1 MRGKHSHLILIGFL
15 AVLLRLPPAC
25 RAQNFT
31 VLVNFDGTN
40 GTAPNSIIQ
49 GSDGNFY
56 GTTFIGGA
64 VGPGTVFKMTPGGT
78 LTTLYSFSGPDGGGP
93 GGPISVGGL
102 LQGQDGN
109 LYGTTF
115 GGGGPALAGTVFK
128 ITTGGTLT
136 TLYAFQHQ
144 ADGYE
149 PTGALAQGP
158 DGTLYGTTFQGGGGC
173 GSVYSVTADGAF
185 SSLFP
190 FCSDNSDPEY
200 VNGVD
205 PLGGLVRGADGNLY
219 GTTTAGGAFDNGEIF
234 QITPS
239 GALTVLYSFGT
250 TLAQAFYP
258 ITVFQASDGNFYGA
272 TDWNGLTTTNGTCPG
287 QACGTI
293 FKLAPGGT
301 LTTLHAFSGSDGV
314 AADALVQGLDGN
326 LYGTTGTGGSGTGGT
341 GTVCKDGCGTVFQM
355 SLGGAFATLYNFS
368 SAGVSAPTGIIQGK
382 DGALYGTAT
391 GQSGN
396 NGVIFRLTPGAPSTN
411 SGPSITAGV
420 VSGASF
426 QPGIVSDSWISIS
439 GSNLASQTDS
449 WTNSIINGMLP
460 TTLDGVS
467 VSVGGRPAYI
477 SYISP
482 SQINA
487 ISPDIPAGP
496 AQVTV
501 TSNGMTSAPVTATV
515 EPAQPA
521 FFLWGSYAVAT
532 RQDFSLAVKNG
543 TFPGTTTTPARPG
556 DVIILWGTGFG
567 PTSPAAPMGEETPSD
582 TIYNTASPVSVSV
595 GGMPATVYGAALAPG
610 YAGLYQL
617 AIQIPALADGDYP
630 VVATISGATSPM
642 TTLITV
648 QQ

>member
-1 MRGKHSHLILIGFL
+1 
-15 AVLLRLPPAC
+15 
-25 RAQNFT
+25 
-31 VLVNFDGTN
+31 
-40 GTAPNSIIQ
+40 
-49 GSDGNFY
+49 
-56 GTTFIGGA
+56 
-64 VGPGTVFKMTPGGT
+64 
-78 LTTLYSFSGPDGGGP
+78 
-93 GGPISVGGL
+93 
-102 LQGQDGN
+102 
-109 LYGTTF
+109 
-115 GGGGPALAGTVFK
+115 
-128 ITTGGTLT
+128 
-136 TLYAFQHQ
+136 
-144 ADGYE
+144 
-149 PTGALAQGP
+149 
-158 DGTLYGTTFQGGGGC
+158 
-173 GSVYSVTADGAF
+173 
-185 SSLFP
+185 
-190 FCSDNSDPEY
+190 
-200 VNGVD
+200 
-205 PLGGLVRGADGNLY
+205 
-219 GTTTAGGAFDNGEIF
+219 
-234 QITPS
+234 
-239 GALTVLYSFGT
+239 
-250 TLAQAFYP
+250 
-258 ITVFQASDGNFYGA
+258 
-272 TDWNGLTTTNGTCPG
+272 
-287 QACGTI
+287 
-293 FKLAPGGT
+293 
-301 LTTLHAFSGSDGV
+301 
-314 AADALVQGLDGN
+314 
-326 LYGTTGTGGSGTGGT
+326 
-341 GTVCKDGCGTVFQM
+341 
-355 SLGGAFATLYNFS
+355 
-368 SAGVSAPTGIIQGK
+368 
-382 DGALYGTAT
+382 
-391 GQSGN
+391 
-396 NGVIFRLTPGAPSTN
+396 VIFRLTPGAPSTN

-467 VSVGGRPAYI
+467 VSVGGQPAYI